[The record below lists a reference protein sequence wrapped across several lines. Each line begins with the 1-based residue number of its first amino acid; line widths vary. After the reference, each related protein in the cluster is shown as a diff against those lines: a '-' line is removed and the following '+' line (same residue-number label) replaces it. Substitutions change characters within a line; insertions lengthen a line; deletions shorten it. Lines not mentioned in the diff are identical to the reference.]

1 MQNVIG
7 AMAERSG
14 PASVDY
20 DYVLVAGH
28 FLARDENIF
37 TYFEVPALGR
47 VCDPRHNAYSVG
59 LLDHEAKYRP
69 M

>member
-1 MQNVIG
+1 MAMQSVIA

-20 DYVLVAGH
+20 DFVLVAGH

-37 TYFEVPALGR
+37 TYFEVGKFPGDQL
-47 VCDPRHNAYSVG
+47 
-59 LLDHEAKYRP
+59 
-69 M
+69 